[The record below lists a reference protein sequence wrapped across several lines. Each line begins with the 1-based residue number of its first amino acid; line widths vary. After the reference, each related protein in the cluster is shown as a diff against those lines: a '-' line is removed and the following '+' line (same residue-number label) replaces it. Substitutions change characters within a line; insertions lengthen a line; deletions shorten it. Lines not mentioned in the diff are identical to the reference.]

1 MKRLPPV
8 SIGFLPKGLT
18 CHRGATNW
26 CAIVGRG
33 PRDMRKL
40 QRKWHQTGEKPPA
53 WSTRTTAEAEE
64 TSLERDTLWEP
75 DHELAVF
82 RALSPL
88 SSTRAPWDGWVY
100 SPRQAGLSK
109 VTRLVSSSRART
121 RTQVCWLTAP
131 CCSPSNLLSPTCCQ
145 PCNQSYCC
153 SGCRNNNSSIN
164 PSHVPGAL
172 QSKGS
177 FYHHSFAW
185 ISLISSW
192 WEAVGNCSYK
202 HGLWISVLAPWGSA
216 ETGGE
221 EGKGA
226 QRSRE
231 PSPASCSIPQFLNI
245 SHLIFLFKHYKS
257 SWSAL
262 FRIEWNWKQL

>member
-40 QRKWHQTGEKPPA
+40 QSKWHQKGEKPPA

-145 PCNQSYCC
+145 PRNQSYCC

-172 QSKGS
+172 QSKGA
-177 FYHHSFAW
+177 FYHHPFAW
-185 ISLISSW
+185 ISLISVGERQWGTAVTNMGFGSVSLPLGAPLR
-192 WEAVGNCSYK
+192 WEVRRGKEPREAGNPPQQAAQS
-202 HGLWISVLAPWGSA
+202 HSFWISLTWFSCLNTTRVHG
-216 ETGGE
+216 
-221 EGKGA
+221 
-226 QRSRE
+226 QRYFE
-231 PSPASCSIPQFLNI
+231 
-245 SHLIFLFKHYKS
+245 
-257 SWSAL
+257 
-262 FRIEWNWKQL
+262 